1 MPDVDTLFRD
11 YVAEHRS
18 GGRADPSG
26 YLEQL
31 EGADRRELRAL
42 IDGYLSRAPG
52 KAWDAA
58 AYAGSPTERAA
69 KSIAAEWDEWEL
81 ADEPQPWTELLPALR
96 NRAQVK
102 RRELVEKLAEAIGFP
117 ADVERV
123 GAYYHQMETG
133 RLPSEGVSNRVLR
146 ALGELLGESA
156 ERLRA
161 AGSAIGAGQDQA
173 EVNTRVAFARKAIQ
187 DPDYI
192 VDASAPAPAA
202 APPPGSAEAA
212 EHEPDEVDRLFT
224 GGPDAAG

>member
-11 YVAEHRS
+11 YVAEHRA

-31 EGADRRELRAL
+31 EGTDRRELAAL
-42 IDGYLSRAPG
+42 IEGYLARAPG
-52 KAWDAA
+52 RAWDAGP
-58 AYAGSPTERAA
+58 YAGSPAERTAR
-69 KSIAAEWDEWEL
+69 SIAAKWDEWEL

-96 NRAQVK
+96 NRARVK
-102 RRELVEKLAEAIGFP
+102 RRELVERLAEAIGFP

-133 RLPSEGVSNRVLR
+133 SLPSEGVSGRVLS

-161 AGSAIGAGQDQA
+161 AGSAIGAGADREQVASQ
-173 EVNTRVAFARKAIQ
+173 VAFARTATRDPAYEGTTDQSVKAKASS
-187 DPDYI
+187 
-192 VDASAPAPAA
+192 DAVA
-202 APPPGSAEAA
+202 
-212 EHEPDEVDRLFT
+212 EPDEVDRLFT
-224 GGPDAAG
+224 GGPEATG